1 MTNTL
6 VIGLTGST
14 GAGKSTVSRMLL
26 ADGFYVI
33 DADALAREAVAP
45 GSPCLRAIAEQFSS
59 AVLNKDGSLNRAAL
73 AQMAFATPAAT
84 EALNAI
90 VHPTV
95 IAMMNERLAAA
106 QKRGE
111 RTVLLDV
118 PLLFQTH
125 TESLCDSTLA
135 ITAPPSVRCARI
147 CERDGLT
154 PAQALARMNAQPPD
168 SYYAERATHTLENTG
183 DVSALRKA
191 VDDWRRSIGR

>member
-1 MTNTL
+1 MNNTL

-14 GAGKSTVSRMLL
+14 GAGKSTVSRMLSE
-26 ADGFYVI
+26 DGFYVI

-45 GSPCLRAIAEQFSS
+45 GSPCLRAVAERFSPS
-59 AVLNKDGSLNRAAL
+59 VLNKDGSLNRTAL

-95 IAMMNERLAAA
+95 IAMMNERLTAA

-154 PAQALARMNAQPPD
+154 HAQALARMNAQPPD
-168 SYYAERATHTLENTG
+168 SYYAARATHTLENTG
-183 DVSALRKA
+183 DLSALRKA